1 MLAYYFYH
9 ADVKNLLW
17 TVIFS
22 INLTDD
28 RSLCLG
34 FHGVCARD
42 ERKTDVMRVC
52 ESFFIS
58 LVGFYVPF
66 QGDVVLMERKPL
78 GDILYIL
85 VFSLG
90 GEAQCT
96 DENE

>member
-28 RSLCLG
+28 RSLCFG
-34 FHGVCARD
+34 FHSVCMGD
-42 ERKTDVMRVC
+42 ERKTDVMSVC
-52 ESFFIS
+52 ESFFKS

-66 QGDVVLMERKPL
+66 QRDVVLMERKLL
-78 GDILYIL
+78 GIYCISLYFL
-85 VFSLG
+85 
-90 GEAQCT
+90 
-96 DENE
+96 